1 MNKKLSV
8 KDLINVGLFTV
19 LIFIFTFIGGMIG
32 FIPVLMPIVPFVGG
46 LLAGPVSMLFATKI
60 KTRGMLFIEQ
70 MIIAILFVV
79 MGHGPW
85 MLLTAFIGGM
95 LGEILLKKG
104 GYHSIKHARLAFTVA
119 TLSGIGNWLPIF
131 FARDK
136 YIEQMLQMGYG
147 QEYATKMMS
156 VLPNWSLA
164 PITLLGMLGTY
175 LGCTLGIVILKK
187 HFVKAGMTKE
197 V

>member
-1 MNKKLSV
+1 MNKNLNV

-19 LIFIFTFIGGMIG
+19 LIFIFIFIGGMIG

-60 KTRGMLFIEQ
+60 KTRGMLLIEQ
-70 MIIAILFVV
+70 LIIAILFVV
-79 MGHGPW
+79 MGHGPG
-85 MLLTAFIGGM
+85 MLLTALAGGM

-104 GYHSIKHARLAFTVA
+104 SYCSVKHARLAFTVA
-119 TLSGIGNWLPIF
+119 ALSGIGNWLPIF

-136 YIEQMLQMGYG
+136 YIDQMLQMGYG
-147 QEYATKMMS
+147 QVYAAKMMS

-175 LGCTLGIVILKK
+175 LGCTIGITILKK

>member
-8 KDLINVGLFTV
+8 KNLINVGLFTV

-70 MIIAILFVV
+70 LIIAAFFVAT
-79 MGHGPW
+79 GHGPW
-85 MLLTAFIGGM
+85 MLLTAFVGGM
-95 LGEILLKKG
+95 LGELILKKG
-104 GYHSIKHARLAFTVA
+104 SYCSVKYARLAFTVA
-119 TLSGIGNWLPIF
+119 TLSGIGAWLPIF

-136 YIEQMLQMGYG
+136 YIEQLIQMGYG
-147 QEYATKMMS
+147 QEYAAKMMS

-164 PITLLGMLGTY
+164 PIVLLGMLGTY
-175 LGCTLGIVILKK
+175 LGCTIGVAILKK
-187 HFVKAGMTKE
+187 HFVKAGMIKG

>member
-1 MNKKLSV
+1 MNKKLNV

-32 FIPVLMPIVPFVGG
+32 FIPVLMPVVPFVGG
-46 LLAGPVSMLFATKI
+46 LLAGPASMLFATKI
-60 KTRGMLFIEQ
+60 KKRGMLFIEQ
-70 MIIAILFVV
+70 MIIAIIFVV

-85 MLLTAFIGGM
+85 MLLTAVLGGI
-95 LGEILLKKG
+95 LGELMLKKG
-104 GYHSIKHARLAFTVA
+104 NYNSVNHARTAFTIA
-119 TLSGIGNWLPIF
+119 TISGLGNWLPIF

-147 QEYATKMMS
+147 QDYATKMMS
-156 VLPNWSLA
+156 VLPNWSLI

-175 LGCTLGIVILKK
+175 IGCTIGIAILKK
-187 HFVKAGMTKE
+187 HFVKAGMAKG